1 MIVKEIRFPSVPEAE
16 EPAVV
21 RFQAVKELTE
31 AAEDVIIDYVVTG
44 GQPGGEQKAAALVVR
59 KELVEAYRA
68 ICEAAGL
75 KLVGLS
81 PRVMGVAACLRK
93 VMGTTVITPYPSPR
107 DGVIAVVNI
116 GEKFAE
122 ISLLRRETSLL
133 TRSLNNNGTLA
144 AEVRRTLAMHAGQ
157 MPHLPVVGV
166 YVTGHG
172 AGELRSRLTDL
183 IEQPIYTFDP
193 FAWAES
199 IDLGEDA
206 PPKAKGQGGAI

>member
-1 MIVKEIRFPSVPEAE
+1 
-16 EPAVV
+16 
-21 RFQAVKELTE
+21 
-31 AAEDVIIDYVVTG
+31 
-44 GQPGGEQKAAALVVR
+44 
-59 KELVEAYRA
+59 
-68 ICEAAGL
+68 
-75 KLVGLS
+75 
-81 PRVMGVAACLRK
+81 
-93 VMGTTVITPYPSPR
+93 PSPR
-107 DGVIAVVNI
+107 DGVVAVVNI

-122 ISLLRRETSLL
+122 ISVLRGETFLL

-183 IEQPIYTFDP
+183 IEQPIYTFAP

-206 PPKAKGQGGAI
+206 PPKAKGQGGAITLMQETDAPRLGVGARGTFAGAMGLLFLRSASADLAVNFV